1 MLRYKLYL
9 RSNQR
14 LRQGVCSRQDTQAV
28 YCYGRLY
35 RNSAEIVVIRVGVAI
50 VENSLPVVDLLRIL
64 VFSRVTIVKTR
75 QRRQCS
81 VDVLELARIVS

>member
-1 MLRYKLYL
+1 MIRRKLYL

-14 LRQGVCSRQDTQAV
+14 LWFGVCCRQDIQAV
-28 YCYGRLY
+28 YCYSRLY
-35 RNSAEIVVIRVGVAI
+35 RKSAEIVVVRVGIAI
-50 VENSLPVVDLLRIL
+50 VENSLPVVDLLRVL
-64 VFSRVTIVKTR
+64 VFSRVAKVKTR